1 MALPTHEDLICLYNQ
16 SMSKCEV
23 FARQNRQGSVR
34 VEKGKLVETLTENIV
49 ALAWMEARGKPE
61 RLSIGDQRQR
71 TFRITL
77 QPDYVSKLPLHVGRD
92 VRKNESDYFIRAKV
106 DKHIFVDGVFVMGI
120 ECKAFAE
127 NAMLKRILLDF
138 RLLKSLHTK
147 MICCLLQLESQLGGD
162 YSRPLVNPRT
172 GSRQSHTLMSFF
184 PEVELNVVTLLEGER
199 HPKRP
204 IHKPEFR
211 KELKPNALDHAICQF
226 AALLRPFI

>member
-1 MALPTHEDLICLYNQ
+1 MALPTHEDLIWLYNQ
-16 SMSKCEV
+16 SMSKSEL
-23 FARQNRQGSVR
+23 FARQNRQGAVR
-34 VEKGKLVETLTENIV
+34 AEKGKLVETLTENIV
-49 ALAWMEARGKPE
+49 ALAWMEARGNPE
-61 RLSIGDQRQR
+61 RLSIGDQR

-77 QPDYVSKLPLHVGRD
+77 QPGYVSKLPLYARRD

-106 DKHIFVDGVFVMGI
+106 DKHIFIDGVFVMGI
-120 ECKAFAE
+120 ECKSYAE

-162 YSRPLVNPRT
+162 YSRPLTNPRT

-184 PEVELNVVTLLEGER
+184 PEVELNVATLLEGER

-204 IHKPEFR
+204 IHKREFR
-211 KELKPNALDHAICQF
+211 KELKPEVLDHAINQF
-226 AALLRPFI
+226 AALLRPFV